1 MKNNSIL
8 TKKMLNIIGTQSET
22 NKFRIHKENI
32 IRFAESIQDY
42 NPLYTNELQARKST
56 YGSLIAPPTFLRS
69 CYAGPWKK
77 SIDLPFYTS
86 VDGGSEWEYF
96 EPIRDGDEINVTATI
111 TDLYEKS
118 GRKEQ
123 MLFQKKTI
131 TYINQFKSLV
141 AKEENIGI
149 FLEKHMHNQ
158 DKQNPQNMRVKSIN
172 PLQDSKN
179 KIISYE
185 DISIGMKLPT
195 IIKTPNSQQLV
206 KYAAASL
213 EFPEIHYD
221 IDYAKAA
228 GLPGV
233 LVQGSLKHA
242 FLGQL
247 ITDWIGQNNILK
259 KLSVSYRGMNITNE
273 KLYCKG
279 IISRKYI
286 ENNKKLVKC
295 KIWIENDDKFKS
307 TLGEAIIQIN

>member
-42 NPLYTNELQARKST
+42 NPLYTNELQARKSS

-141 AKEENIGI
+141 AKE
-149 FLEKHMHNQ
+149 
-158 DKQNPQNMRVKSIN
+158 
-172 PLQDSKN
+172 
-179 KIISYE
+179 
-185 DISIGMKLPT
+185 
-195 IIKTPNSQQLV
+195 
-206 KYAAASL
+206 
-213 EFPEIHYD
+213 
-221 IDYAKAA
+221 
-228 GLPGV
+228 
-233 LVQGSLKHA
+233 
-242 FLGQL
+242 
-247 ITDWIGQNNILK
+247 
-259 KLSVSYRGMNITNE
+259 
-273 KLYCKG
+273 
-279 IISRKYI
+279 
-286 ENNKKLVKC
+286 
-295 KIWIENDDKFKS
+295 
-307 TLGEAIIQIN
+307 

>member
-1 MKNNSIL
+1 MKNDSIL

-22 NKFRIHKENI
+22 NKFKVHKENI

-69 CYAGPWKK
+69 CYPGPFKK
-77 SIDLPFYTS
+77 SISLPFYTS

-111 TDLYEKS
+111 TDLYEKNGS
-118 GRKEQ
+118 KEQ
-123 MLFQKKTI
+123 MLFQKTTI

-141 AKEENIGI
+141 SKEENIGI
-149 FLEKHMHNQ
+149 FLEKHMYKE
-158 DKQNPQNMRVKSIN
+158 DKQNTQNMKIKTIN
-172 PLQDSKN
+172 PLQNSKN
-179 KIISYE
+179 NIISYE
-185 DISIGMKLPT
+185 DIYIGMELPT
-195 IIKTPNSQQLV
+195 IIKTPNSKQLV

-247 ITDWIGQNNILK
+247 ITDWMGQNNILK
-259 KLSVSYRGMNITNE
+259 KLSVSYRGMNIANE
-273 KLYCKG
+273 TLYCKG
-279 IISRKYI
+279 IISEKYI
-286 ENNKKLVKC
+286 ENNQKLVKC
-295 KIWIENDDKFKS
+295 KIWIENNTKFKS
-307 TLGEAIIQIN
+307 TLGEAIIKIK

>member
-1 MKNNSIL
+1 MRNNSIL

-22 NKFRIHKENI
+22 NKFKIYKENI
-32 IRFAESIQDY
+32 IRFAEAIQDS
-42 NPLYTNELQARKST
+42 NPIFTDELRARKSI
-56 YGSLIAPPTFLRS
+56 YGGIIAPPTFLRS
-69 CYAGPWKK
+69 CYPGIWKNPVN
-77 SIDLPFYTS
+77 LPFYTS
-86 VDGGSEWEYF
+86 VDGGSDWEYF

-111 TDLYEKS
+111 TDLYEKT

-123 MLFQKKTI
+123 MLFQKTTI

-141 AKEENIGI
+141 SKEENIGI
-149 FLEKHMHNQ
+149 FLEKHMYNE
-158 DKQNPQNMRVKSIN
+158 DKQEPQNIKVNLINKSEN
-172 PLQDSKN
+172 KN
-179 KIISYE
+179 NNLISYE
-185 DISIGMKLPT
+185 DIYKGMELPT

-221 IDYAKAA
+221 IDYAKNA

-247 ITDWIGQNNILK
+247 ITDWMGQTNFLK
-259 KLSVSYRGMNITNE
+259 KLSVSYREMNIADE

-279 IISRKYI
+279 IISDKYI
-286 ENNKKLVKC
+286 QNNRKLVKC
-295 KIWIENDDKFKS
+295 TIWIENYKKIKS
-307 TLGEAIIQIN
+307 TLGEAIVEIK